1 MNDLPFPRE
10 LDKRN
15 CNNRKLPFP
24 LNCPSDGWL
33 ATHKDIIYDTTEN
46 WERSEFRLRLGTIA
60 INYNLGDDI
69 SKTTFGVKVAFKDK
83 YGYPQIW
90 RDLPFIQPDL
100 NPYIKQIA
108 ESISV
113 VLSSAFVSQQEFTKI
128 TSDLSIAI
136 SATSQDSSYALSVAN
151 VARLSASSA
160 AKVAEDAKAEADGA
174 VRIAEEAQLSA
185 SIALLDASDANK
197 IASEALL
204 SARDALAFANEV
216 KSIASDAKLSA
227 SEALDVAS
235 IAYKKADNVEEL
247 AAGAKATAGEAVEIA
262 KAAEK
267 DASRAQDIADDAM
280 WHAQHDLVSTDR
292 LIQGKN
298 IIILS
303 CGNAE
308 NTILQE
314 SY

>member
-1 MNDLPFPRE
+1 MSDLPFPRE

-15 CNNRKLPFP
+15 CNSQKLPFP

-108 ESISV
+108 ESISA
-113 VLSSAFVSQQEFTKI
+113 VLSSAFVSHQEFTEI

-136 SATSQDSSYALSVAN
+136 RTISQDSSYALSVAN
-151 VARLSASSA
+151 VALLSASNVA
-160 AKVAEDAKAEADGA
+160 GVAEDAKAGADGA
-174 VRIAEEAQLSA
+174 MHIAKEAQLSA

-197 IASEALL
+197 NASEALL

-216 KSIASDAKLSA
+216 KSIASDAMLSA
-227 SEALDVAS
+227 GEALDVAS
-235 IAYKKADNVEEL
+235 IAYKKADSVEEL
-247 AAGAKATAGEAVEIA
+247 ATEAKTTAGEAVEIA
-262 KAAEK
+262 EAAEK

-308 NTILQE
+308 DTILQE

>member
-1 MNDLPFPRE
+1 MSDLPFPRE
-10 LDKRN
+10 FDKRN
-15 CNNRKLPFP
+15 CNNQKLPFP

-33 ATHKDIIYDTTEN
+33 AMHKDIIYDTTEN

-113 VLSSAFVSQQEFTKI
+113 VLSSAFVSHQEFTDI
-128 TSDLSIAI
+128 TSDLNIAI
-136 SATSQDSSYALSVAN
+136 HAISQDSSYALSVAN
-151 VARLSASSA
+151 VALLSASSA
-160 AKVAEDAKAEADGA
+160 AGVAEDAKAGADGA
-174 VRIAEEAQLSA
+174 MHIANEAQLSA
-185 SIALLDASDANK
+185 SIAMLDASIANK
-197 IASEALL
+197 NASEALL

-216 KSIASDAKLSA
+216 RSIASDAMLSA
-227 SEALDVAS
+227 SKALDVAS
-235 IAYKKADNVEEL
+235 IAYEKADSVEEL
-247 AAGAKATAGEAVEIA
+247 AAGAKTTAGKAVEIA